1 MTVRKTTKKRTIK
14 SRKRPNPE
22 WWDKFTG
29 AKKSS
34 LEPGAYP
41 FAVTDGVIILKGE
54 KVASS
59 LAEIDALFSS
69 RLKNLQIEFEPYNT
83 GKRYVL
89 NKVKGSSEV
98 ELDSDGTTT
107 EGRHAAMVRREAQR
121 IRGRGRP

>member
-22 WWDKFTG
+22 WWDKLVG
-29 AKKSS
+29 SKKST

-59 LAEIDALFSS
+59 LSEIDTLFSS

-83 GKRYVL
+83 GKRYIL
-89 NKVKGSSEV
+89 NKAKGSPEA
-98 ELDSDGTTT
+98 ELEDDETTT
-107 EGRHAAMVRREAQR
+107 EGRFERMRRQSAMRS
-121 IRGRGRP
+121 GRLGKK